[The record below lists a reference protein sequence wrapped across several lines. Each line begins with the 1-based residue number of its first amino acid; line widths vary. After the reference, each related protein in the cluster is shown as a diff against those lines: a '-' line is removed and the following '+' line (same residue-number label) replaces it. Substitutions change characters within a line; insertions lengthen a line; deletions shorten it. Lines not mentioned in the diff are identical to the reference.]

1 MAIEQLAI
9 PGIVL
14 MKRAGRAALDE
25 LLDAW
30 GQPSLIS
37 VFCGSGNNGGDGYI
51 VAALAAEKG
60 IEVQVIE
67 LATADKLSADALAR
81 QYSLEAGA
89 RFEKFSHSVEV
100 SEGVIVDA
108 LLGTG
113 YSPAQ
118 QPMREAYAEAVTTMN
133 SAGLPVISID
143 PPSGLYGDSGSAA
156 EPSVKADVGVTFIGA
171 KQECSVVVARLSVA
185 RLFIL
190 WMWMKS

>member
-1 MAIEQLAI
+1 MSHIDIQDALYSAKSVRELDRLAIEQLAI

-14 MKRAGRAALDE
+14 MKRAGRAAVDE

-67 LATADKLSADALAR
+67 LAAADKLSADAALAR

-89 RFEKFSHSVEV
+89 SFEKFSHSVEV

-108 LLGTG
+108 LLG
-113 YSPAQ
+113 P
-118 QPMREAYAEAVTTMN
+118 VTVRR
-133 SAGLPVISID
+133 SSRCESLCRG
-143 PPSGLYGDSGSAA
+143 
-156 EPSVKADVGVTFIGA
+156 
-171 KQECSVVVARLSVA
+171 RH
-185 RLFIL
+185 RH
-190 WMWMKS
+190 